1 MAVSASRKQ
10 QIVTELEKLGI
21 DATDEAVASVIEIL
35 KSDSRKTP
43 KSACKA
49 YAQKFAGSN
58 ETCQKTTAKPSDGT
72 IKDGLGTLAGNL
84 KDSWKQQVVSSAIVG
99 LVRDLEM
106 GNYGELN
113 SIADGELKNLLDADF
128 TIVEACDIDPKYLL
142 PSPNELKMLSSA
154 EPTAS

>member
-1 MAVSASRKQ
+1 MPVSSSRKQ
-10 QIVTELEKLGI
+10 QITTELQKIGI
-21 DATDEAVASVIEIL
+21 EATDEALASVIEIL

-49 YAQKFAGSN
+49 YAQKVSASN
-58 ETCQKTTAKPSDGT
+58 EVRQKTTAKPSDGS

-99 LVRDLEM
+99 LVKDLQM

-113 SIADGELKNLLDADF
+113 SIADEELKSLIDADF

-154 EPTAS
+154 EPIAS